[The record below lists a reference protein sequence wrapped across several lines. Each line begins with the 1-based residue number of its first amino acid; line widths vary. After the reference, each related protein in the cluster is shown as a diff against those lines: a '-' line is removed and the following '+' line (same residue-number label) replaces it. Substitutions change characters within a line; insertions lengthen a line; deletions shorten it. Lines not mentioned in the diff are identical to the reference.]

1 MAASVDYHCNDY
13 PEARIFQKFLS
24 EEYDTDDLIFFL
36 FLRSTIEKELKISMS
51 AKQRGAKDS
60 RSHFLGM

>member
-51 AKQRGAKDS
+51 AK
-60 RSHFLGM
+60 

>member
-1 MAASVDYHCNDY
+1 MAASVDFHSKDY

-36 FLRSTIEKELKISMS
+36 FLRSSIEKELKINLCSE
-51 AKQRGAKDS
+51 KRGAKDT